1 MSLVARVSLT
11 GEAEVDPEDYL
22 FSSLSVIFPDD
33 TTNQHGDADHGVLYT
48 SPHLPEPITMSV
60 TDPEGDSDRKLFSH
74 FLWNASLMLAKL
86 VEAGTLD
93 AAERRG
99 DSAIA
104 GLRGSGPVPVTEADT
119 VVSKYCSVSTE
130 FDIAGQSTIELG
142 AGTALPSIMSA
153 ILGAARV
160 TITDYPSDVV
170 MDNLKENIK
179 RNVRIADS
187 PRNEREKQEQQ
198 EKRNPVSTSEITVD
212 GHAWGEFDTDVA
224 RTGYHAYDRVCVCD
238 CLWMLWQHDNLRKSI
253 SWFLKDTDQDKERA
267 ARCWVI
273 GGFHTGREK
282 VAAFF
287 DKEALAAENLD
298 IEAIWERDCDD
309 QERPWV
315 EDRGVEDKT
324 ERKRWLTV
332 AILRRKQ

>member
-60 TDPEGDSDRKLFSH
+60 TDPEGDADRKLFSH
-74 FLWNASLMLAKL
+74 FLWNASLLLAKL
-86 VEAGTLD
+86 IEADTLD

-99 DSAIA
+99 DRAIA

-119 VVSKYCSVSTE
+119 VVSKYCRVSAE
-130 FDIAGQSTIELG
+130 FDIAGQSTMELG

-153 ILGAARV
+153 LLGAARV

-170 MDNLKENIK
+170 MDNLRENIK
-179 RNVRIADS
+179 RNVRTD
-187 PRNEREKQEQQ
+187 NNNDK
-198 EKRNPVSTSEITVD
+198 KRNPVSTSLITVD

-224 RTGYHAYDRVCVCD
+224 RTGHHAYDRVYVCD

-253 SWFLKDTDQDKERA
+253 SWFLKDTDQDAQRA

-287 DKEALAAENLD
+287 DKEALAAERLE

-309 QERPWV
+309 QERPWL

-324 ERKRWLTV
+324 ERKRWLAV
-332 AILRRKQ
+332 AILRRMR